1 MSPSALLFAGL
12 LTCQVLVLQIS
23 ALPTTQRYEIVIPQK
38 LHSQYKRD
46 TQSMYPDVVQYE
58 VLLENRPLVLHLEK
72 TEGLIH
78 NDFTETRYQQDGMR
92 TTNRP
97 EVKDLCLYQGQVK
110 GDPHSLVS
118 LSTCNGLS
126 GSIMTQ
132 GHTFLIEPL
141 KETDSEEHAF
151 YEYDP
156 KADTSKACGV
166 TSSNMPEGEF
176 NTASYTMDLTEKQE
190 ILNSSKYVQL
200 YVVADYSMVQK
211 YNGSVETIKNR
222 IFQMMNYNNMV
233 YKALNVFIALCG
245 VEFWENGDQFPVPS
259 PANECL
265 GNFSEWRDKNLVP
278 RKLHDAAVFLT
289 NVKFVAPLVGLA
301 YVGGMCFGRFSAG
314 VINDYSKEA
323 TIVASIIAHEVGHN
337 FGMNHDSTDCS
348 CSSASCIMSKY
359 VSPVAPTLFSNCSI
373 SAFQNFLLT
382 KNPTCISDIPDK
394 PDILTPP
401 VCGNK
406 FTEVGEDCDCGTV
419 QECKNPCC
427 DAATCKKKPNVQCT
441 GGECCD
447 NCMIKAAGH
456 VCRAS
461 KGDCDLDDLC
471 NGVSSSCPSDR
482 FRVNGLPCNNGRGYC
497 YNGSCPTMLNQC
509 NAIWGVDSAVS
520 GNSCFNMNT
529 NGVIYGHCKQNGT
542 TYVPCAAEDI
552 MCGVL
557 FCINGTTF
565 PLISAPFVTT
575 PACKAL
581 LSPAGKV
588 QSGAKCG
595 NGKVCSNNQCVTT
608 ETAYIGSSGCD
619 SKCPK
624 NAVCDHELICQ
635 CTKGWVP
642 PNCNVAVTSGVISTS
657 DQNLEGPSPTEYI
670 IIDNE

>member
-1 MSPSALLFAGL
+1 DH
-12 LTCQVLVLQIS
+12 C
-23 ALPTTQRYEIVIPQK
+23 Y
-38 LHSQYKRD
+38 
-46 TQSMYPDVVQYE
+46 
-58 VLLENRPLVLHLEK
+58 
-72 TEGLIH
+72 
-78 NDFTETRYQQDGMR
+78 
-92 TTNRP
+92 
-97 EVKDLCLYQGQVK
+97 YQGRVMN
-110 GDPHSLVS
+110 DPDSLVS
-118 LSTCNGLS
+118 LSTCNGLR
-126 GSIMTQ
+126 GIITTK
-132 GHTFLIEPL
+132 GRHFLIEPL
-141 KETDSEEHAF
+141 SASDSEEHALYP
-151 YEYDP
+151 YEP
-156 KADTSKACGV
+156 QEVSPTSCGV
-166 TSSNMPEGEF
+166 TYNNGGEDEFRKMSSSFAN
-176 NTASYTMDLTEKQE
+176 QE
-190 ILNSSKYVQL
+190 DKILRSKKYVQL
-200 YVVADYSMVQK
+200 YVVADNSMYLK
-211 YNGSVETIKNR
+211 YNGSKETIKQR
-222 IFQMMNYNNMV
+222 IYEMVNYVNMV
-233 YKALNVFIALCG
+233 YKPLNVFAALCG
-245 VEFWENGDQFPVPS
+245 IEIWDQGDQIAMLTNSKVNL
-259 PANECL
+259 AR
-265 GNFSEWRDKNLVP
+265 FSAWREKVLLP
-278 RKLHDAAVFLT
+278 RKQNDLAQLIT

-542 TYVPCAAEDI
+542 TYVPCAAD
-552 MCGVL
+552 
-557 FCINGTTF
+557 
-565 PLISAPFVTT
+565 APFVTT

-624 NAVCDHELICQ
+624 NA
-635 CTKGWVP
+635 
-642 PNCNVAVTSGVISTS
+642 
-657 DQNLEGPSPTEYI
+657 
-670 IIDNE
+670 